1 MLQASSLRIQSSTIT
16 YLADDV
22 AGSGNDNSDRVKQ
35 IVDALTSV
43 HRWQRVLHSVVNAM
57 VPAAAL
63 LQFGINDGKGIP
75 LCEDN
80 LPIPGSIFSST
91 SGRGESMKEKLKK
104 SDKHGETK
112 TTVKEALSF
121 LSCVVA
127 YSSHDK
133 DIRLTSCA
141 AAGHL
146 LENSSQFNDLT
157 SLWSA
162 VICCDAIDDVMCM
175 LGDDKKNSLC
185 MSKSQ
190 KASAYS
196 IIETFL
202 TQFSN
207 APGEDT
213 DDNCSLDIDK
223 RTTLLACIGMKNL
236 KTGKLIGCGSDL
248 ELTEMMN
255 KCAKRNLPKLLLTL
269 LFVPGLRIR
278 SRIFVTEMLIDLMD
292 AEREIL
298 KQGRKSGKI
307 GGGGSNGDIVRAAVA
322 SSLDELSTEEIRY
335 LVKNLA
341 DLDNPCDESLL
352 LSKNTATVISYL
364 ASHSGI
370 TGNGCK
376 IILEEILTSMS
387 EWARA
392 PSKYHLI
399 RLLCLLASRYNALD
413 NAGGKIVSLLKH
425 SKNEGNDA
433 AHEYVEIAKDFFE
446 CVAKL
451 DRSVNKVSST
461 PDFSAA
467 PTASLARTTS
477 LHHVTLKNGKVVPR
491 TCSFVETGEGFTDQH
506 WYK

>member
-1 MLQASSLRIQSSTIT
+1 MLQGSSLRIQSSTIT
-16 YLADDV
+16 NLVDDAV
-22 AGSGNDNSDRVKQ
+22 GSGNGSNHRVKQ

-63 LQFGINDGKGIP
+63 LRFGINDGKGRNTHVA
-75 LCEDN
+75 CE
-80 LPIPGSIFSST
+80 GIFSST
-91 SGRGESMKEKLKK
+91 PGRGESMKEKLKK
-104 SDKHGETK
+104 NDKYGETYG
-112 TTVKEALSF
+112 TTTMKEALSF
-121 LSCVVA
+121 LSCVA
-127 YSSHDK
+127 AHSSHDE
-133 DIRLTSCA
+133 DIRLTSRA

-146 LENSSQFNDLT
+146 LENSSHFNDLI

-162 VICCDAIDDVMCM
+162 VMCCDAIDDVMRM
-175 LGDDKKNSLC
+175 LGDDKKNSLR
-185 MSKSQ
+185 MSESQ
-190 KASAYS
+190 KASAYAV
-196 IIETFL
+196 IEMTL
-202 TQFSN
+202 TQFSD
-207 APGEDT
+207 APGEET

-236 KTGKLIGCGSDL
+236 KTGKLIGCRSDL
-248 ELTEMMN
+248 ELTETMN
-255 KCAKRNLPKLLLTL
+255 MCAKRNLPKLLLTL

-298 KQGRKSGKI
+298 KQGRKSGKNRV
-307 GGGGSNGDIVRAAVA
+307 GDSNGDIVRAAVA
-322 SSLDELSTEEIRY
+322 SSLDDLSTEEIRY
-335 LVKNLA
+335 LVNILA
-341 DLDNPCDESLL
+341 DLDFPCHESLL
-352 LSKNTATVISYL
+352 LSKNTATVICYL

-376 IILEEILTSMS
+376 TILEGILTSLS
-387 EWARA
+387 ERARA
-392 PSKYHLI
+392 SSKHHLI

-413 NAGGKIVSLLKH
+413 KAGGKIVSLLKH
-425 SKNEGNDA
+425 AKKEGNDA
-433 AHEYVEIAKDFFE
+433 AHEYVETAKDFFE
-446 CVAKL
+446 CVARL

-467 PTASLARTTS
+467 PTASLSRTTS
-477 LHHVTLKNGKVVPR
+477 LNHVTLKTGKLVPR